1 MTVGP
6 TEAAATLVDI
16 ELIARRVKQS
26 SWYRSASTTII
37 AWGVLI
43 ALGFSAS
50 HLAPRSAPV
59 IWLTI
64 NAVGV
69 VATAA
74 LNARLARKREEG
86 FDARGLIAILL
97 FFGFGLLWSQ
107 VLGRFGARE
116 MSAFWP
122 TLFMFG
128 YAVAG
133 LWLGRA
139 FVVIGLLIT
148 ALTMAG
154 YVWIDRW
161 FDLYLALVAGGGL
174 ILCGLWMRRA

>member
-1 MTVGP
+1 MNIGP
-6 TEAAATLVDI
+6 SEAAATLVDI
-16 ELIARRVKQS
+16 ESIARRVKQS

-37 AWGVLI
+37 AWGALV
-43 ALGFSAS
+43 ALGFSAT
-50 HLAPRSAPV
+50 HLAPGSAPV

-64 NAVGV
+64 NAVGI
-69 VATAA
+69 VATVT
-74 LNARLARKREEG
+74 LNARFARQREEAC
-86 FDARGLIAILL
+86 DARWLIAILL
-97 FFGFGLLWSQ
+97 FFGFGLLWSR

-116 MSAFWP
+116 MDAFWP

-139 FVVIGLLIT
+139 LVAIGLLIT

-154 YVWIDRW
+154 YLWIDRW
-161 FDLYLALVAGGGL
+161 FDLYLALVDGGGL